1 MFVAKSEP
9 RNVRSN
15 FELLFLTFN
24 VVEIVSNFS
33 INVNNKSG
41 FPLDSDY
48 SNTTFDN
55 NSVVYFSYLISA
67 SFSHGCQGKGIA
79 PPFALHDVSHGMWS
93 MWALNPLNLI

>member
-24 VVEIVSNFS
+24 VVEIVCNFS
-33 INVNNKSG
+33 INVNNKSE

-55 NSVVYFSYLISA
+55 N
-67 SFSHGCQGKGIA
+67 
-79 PPFALHDVSHGMWS
+79 
-93 MWALNPLNLI
+93 